1 MLINAVFYSLL
12 LHLKL
17 WYLRFLKIK
26 FLPEVSVGAE
36 GYQQQPQLQRVDVC
50 IHRDIGKTLW
60 S

>member
-36 GYQQQPQLQRVDVC
+36 GYQQQPQLQLY
-50 IHRDIGKTLW
+50 IET
-60 S
+60 